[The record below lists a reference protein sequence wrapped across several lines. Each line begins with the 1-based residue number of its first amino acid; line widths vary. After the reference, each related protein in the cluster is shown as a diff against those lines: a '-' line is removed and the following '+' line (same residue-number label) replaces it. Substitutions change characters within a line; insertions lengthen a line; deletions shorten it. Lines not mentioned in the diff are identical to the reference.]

1 MFRSP
6 IDASSSESESDSVS
20 DEEIEVSRISTSKSV
35 IEETTSSTSHHVNLI
50 AASLLEFHATV
61 QAAEILNVS
70 NASQGARYDR
80 HSPEAKAL
88 AKKLFANRSQLL
100 ASHGML
106 AGDIPSNQETRQQYL
121 TGIASLGIPEL
132 LRDAGALPATPRLAL
147 EAAGAPNLTLA
158 GFPRREDLLP
168 NTNPLT
174 VPSLPRL
181 PDVSRYTTEFT
192 EIKQLGRGGFG
203 TVYHV
208 VNFVDKQPY
217 AIKKIN
223 LDPRRLKRRWQEGG
237 REQVEN
243 VLREIRTLASLEHTN
258 VVRYFGAW
266 IEGPQGSSPE
276 VTELEG
282 SRPPIFRQLIGEKS
296 AKPVLVQVNGPH
308 SQSGTKMP
316 WGARPSVAQ
325 LESAESVSIGEG
337 IVFGEDST
345 VEQSVKEIADV
356 EATTSTISLS
366 NETDIFTDG
375 DGQRGRSTSNHSTDE
390 ITLCLQMSLHQLNL
404 ANYLSAHRS
413 TPTSPDPLDNP
424 IQTRHCFHLKPS
436 LSIFLG
442 ILSGVQY
449 LHSAGI
455 VHRDLKPANIF
466 LSDDSILRPGFVDAS
481 CLACPQKYSRY
492 LNARIGDFGL
502 VGNIAEELSASASAP
517 GKVVGTELYRPPSG
531 KGKGLAVTT
540 VATRIDEKIDVF
552 ALGVLLFELLWR
564 FDTKT
569 ERFVVLNALTRSGT
583 LPAGFRDMFA
593 HTAEGNLPSAAEKG
607 VWGPTGIDDAD
618 FEQREQRP
626 VPGDLIAEC
635 IAGMVDSDPAGRWDC
650 ARVNECV
657 DRVLQMCH

>member
-6 IDASSSESESDSVS
+6 TDASSSESDSDSVS
-20 DEEIEVSRISTSKSV
+20 DEEIEVSRISTNKSV
-35 IEETTSSTSHHVNLI
+35 TQDSTPSSSQHVNLI

-70 NASQGARYDR
+70 NAGQGTRYDR

-106 AGDIPSNQETRQQYL
+106 AGDIPHNQDTRQQYL
-121 TGIASLGIPEL
+121 TGIASLGIPEA

-147 EAAGAPNLTLA
+147 EAAGAPNFTL
-158 GFPRREDLLP
+158 GDVSQRGDLLP
-168 NTNPLT
+168 NIKQLAI
-174 VPSLPRL
+174 PSLPRL
-181 PDVSRYTTEFT
+181 PDVSRYATEFT

-217 AIKKIN
+217 AIKKIS

-237 REQVEN
+237 REEVEN

-258 VVRYFGAW
+258 IVRYFGAW

-276 VTELEG
+276 VTQLEG
-282 SRPPIFRQLIGEKS
+282 SRPPLFRQLLGEKS
-296 AKPVLVQVNGPH
+296 AESALFQVNGPH
-308 SQSGTKMP
+308 SQSGTNIP
-316 WGARPSVAQ
+316 WGAPPGVAQ
-325 LESAESVSIGEG
+325 LESAESVSIGDG

-345 VEQSVKEIADV
+345 AEQPVKVIAEV

-375 DGQRGRSTSNHSTDE
+375 DGRSGRSMSDHNADE

-404 ANYLSAHRS
+404 ANYLSPQRS
-413 TPTSPDPLDNP
+413 TLPSPDPLHDP
-424 IQTRHCFHLKPS
+424 IQSRHCFHLKPS

-449 LHSAGI
+449 LHAAGI

-466 LSDDSILRPGFVDAS
+466 LSDDSTLHPGFVDAS
-481 CLACPQKYSRY
+481 CFACPQKYSRY

-517 GKVVGTELYRPPSG
+517 DKVVGTELYRPPSG

-540 VATRIDEKIDVF
+540 AVTRIDEKIDVF

-569 ERFVVLNALTRSGT
+569 ERFVVLNALTRTAT

-593 HTAEGNLPSAAEKG
+593 NTTEGNLPPAADKD
-607 VWGPTGIDDAD
+607 VWGPPGTDGAD
-618 FEQREQRP
+618 LEQRQQRSA
-626 VPGDLIAEC
+626 PGDLIAEC

-650 ARVNECV
+650 ATVKECIE
-657 DRVLQMCH
+657 RVLQMCY